1 MYFQWLVN
9 KSFLLTLLLS
19 FLMWSIIKC
28 LLKVKLLYITFVIF
42 LFYHIFLFERR
53 AFFSSLWDLLYCTI
67 TIELTLWNIK
77 TLIWKNNMLLFGD
90 SRGDTNMLLFGDS
103 IRIWWKLALLGGKN
117 ASYVIFICKIPLPS
131 NLYITHTKGCIN

>member
-19 FLMWSIIKC
+19 FLMWNIIKC

-42 LFYHIFLFERR
+42 LFYRIFYSKD
-53 AFFSSLWDLLYCTI
+53 AFFSSLWDLFSCTI

-77 TLIWKNNMLLFGD
+77 TLIWKNNRLLFGD
-90 SRGDTNMLLFGDS
+90 SRGWYEYAFIWWFHTNMMKASF
-103 IRIWWKLALLGGKN
+103 AGGKKRELCN
-117 ASYVIFICKIPLPS
+117 FYLQDTASF
-131 NLYITHTKGCIN
+131 

>member
-42 LFYHIFLFERR
+42 LFYRIFYSKD
-53 AFFSSLWDLLYCTI
+53 AFFSSLWDLFSCTI

-77 TLIWKNNMLLFGD
+77 TLIWKNNRLLFMILGV
-90 SRGDTNMLLFGDS
+90 
-103 IRIWWKLALLGGKN
+103 IRICFYLVIPYASFAGGKN